1 MTNYISSW
9 MHIQTLVQ
17 ELQISSTSLKLIKV
31 EKLFHVRLIF
41 VLLASKTMS
50 LSNKSP
56 IERQWNAVE
65 EMGDKE
71 EDEKYSD
78 VDEGK

>member
-1 MTNYISSW
+1 
-9 MHIQTLVQ
+9 
-17 ELQISSTSLKLIKV
+17 
-31 EKLFHVRLIF
+31 
-41 VLLASKTMS
+41 MS